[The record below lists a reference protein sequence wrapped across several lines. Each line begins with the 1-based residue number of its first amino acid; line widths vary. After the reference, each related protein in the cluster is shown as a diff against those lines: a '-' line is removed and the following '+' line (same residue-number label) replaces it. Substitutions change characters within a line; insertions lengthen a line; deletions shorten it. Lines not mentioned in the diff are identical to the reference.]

1 MCVEYLIY
9 IRKKETDVLCK
20 MINRHFWTKKST
32 NLLTF
37 LYSKKHIILY
47 KKTKYNN
54 IYINNQNIQKD
65 ILLKNTTT
73 MKKRIHLTETGNF
86 HIGET
91 DVDEKC
97 TK

>member
-1 MCVEYLIY
+1 MIRQIAQRMSSYTQSYPHYPHFMYVEYSIY

-47 KKTKYNN
+47 KKDK
-54 IYINNQNIQKD
+54 I
-65 ILLKNTTT
+65 
-73 MKKRIHLTETGNF
+73 
-86 HIGET
+86 
-91 DVDEKC
+91 
-97 TK
+97 

>member
-1 MCVEYLIY
+1 MQEKREKNSFYCLCTDHGKKSTNYAQEKSRFIGYTQSYPHYPHFMCVEYLIY

-47 KKTKYNN
+47 KKDK
-54 IYINNQNIQKD
+54 I
-65 ILLKNTTT
+65 
-73 MKKRIHLTETGNF
+73 
-86 HIGET
+86 
-91 DVDEKC
+91 
-97 TK
+97 